1 MSLLNFTLFLIR
13 FLSFVFFFS
22 LSLSL
27 SKGKVG
33 NFGNIFLFYQYLRSR
48 SVVNHKTYVGHA
60 SFTEYYSQRIAS
72 PYVENA

>member
-1 MSLLNFTLFLIR
+1 MPSLSLPP
-13 FLSFVFFFS
+13 S

-27 SKGKVG
+27 SPSISKVG
-33 NFGNIFLFYQYLRSR
+33 HFGNIFLFCQYLRSR

-60 SFTEYYSQRIAS
+60 SFIEYYSQRIAS

>member
-1 MSLLNFTLFLIR
+1 MTKNSRGQLDFLEVPYLLIVLLY
-13 FLSFVFFFS
+13 S
-22 LSLSL
+22 LSIS
-27 SKGKVG
+27 KVG